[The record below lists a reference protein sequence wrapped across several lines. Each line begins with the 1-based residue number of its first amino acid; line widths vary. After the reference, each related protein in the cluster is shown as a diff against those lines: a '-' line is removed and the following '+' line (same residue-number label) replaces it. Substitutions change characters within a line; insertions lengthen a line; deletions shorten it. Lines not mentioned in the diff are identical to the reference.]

1 MRKQSA
7 ILASS
12 PLANI
17 AWASERDRECKKESG
32 RGRKGEW
39 KSKRVLAA
47 SINAQLENK

>member
-32 RGRKGEW
+32 RGRESEE
-39 KSKRVLAA
+39 SKRVLAA